1 MIMAARFTPEAFLPS
16 GAYDSDVFLSLNSH
30 LPYRNTSSIP
40 SPPNSHPRTGT
51 LRHQYPQHYLNPCQ
65 PQNQDYSQSQFQRG
79 RIPPAS
85 TLPLQHKDSS
95 PLSLE
100 SLRAAQSVP
109 PSYRPFPQQ
118 TESFDTFDAR
128 PATVSPTHG
137 GPPPVPEFR
146 FPASSTAPLPN
157 VSSSSGLVGA
167 SLSRSVS
174 ADAVA
179 ASQSSVHV
187 VQRLVQQNQ
196 LIREA
201 WEAER
206 NHLEANRRRAEE
218 VYQEERIIMDEVRDS
233 WEAEKEGMARE
244 IEELK
249 ERVHRLEGENSAL
262 KAVTAQSIQVT
273 GVVSPLASQRGG
285 SGEGSMDSS
294 YFQAPPGRLAS
305 RGQNSTIPTGL
316 SMSDASSL
324 PPGLDGASRR
334 PHYFQSSS
342 ARVSPTTQ
350 PESSPF
356 VPLDPRMQTQNP
368 VAKDFLSS
376 PTEDVATPVPVI
388 DVQEIDPKLEGIPLK
403 ATAVQKPTFAA
414 GASPPENPASPVASP
429 PGPVARSPEQSR
441 RPTNARASSKEYTLQ
456 ALSAVESRRLTM
468 HAGHTPNHSLSLFPK
483 VNPTDPG
490 SIIGEAATPTV
501 ESVINL
507 DAAVV
512 AEEEK
517 NDSLSVPVQSDR
529 RDSKVSF
536 ISVTEELD
544 PNAPDLMMEP
554 SGGDKALKGPL
565 MLRNMPAKD
574 ELFFEKLH
582 EALEPISQG
591 QNALPAVMQGHGL
604 GSIAGPSG
612 SNAPTHMSK
621 QAGPVGGDGSADA
634 QRDADDSDGEG
645 SGKAIEIDVPLK
657 LKSTSNFGAPFGAM

>member
-1 MIMAARFTPEAFLPS
+1 MATRLMPDAFMPS
-16 GAYDSDVFLSLNSH
+16 GGYDSLSLNNH
-30 LPYRNTSSIP
+30 LPYHNTSNIP
-40 SPPNSHPRTGT
+40 SPPNSYPRAGT
-51 LRHQYPQHYLNPCQ
+51 LRHQYPQHYLDPCQ
-65 PQNQDYSQSQFQRG
+65 QHNQDYNQSQFQRG

-85 TLPLQHKDSS
+85 TLSFQPNDSS

-109 PSYRPFPQQ
+109 PNYRPYPQQ
-118 TESFDTFDAR
+118 ADSFNTFDVR

-137 GPPPVPEFR
+137 GPPPAPEYR
-146 FPASSTAPLPN
+146 FPASSTAPLPT
-157 VSSSSGLVGA
+157 VSSSSGLAGA

-179 ASQSSVHV
+179 ATQSSLHV

-196 LIREA
+196 SIREA

-206 NHLEANRRRAEE
+206 NHLEANRRRVEE
-218 VYQEERIIMDEVRDS
+218 VYQEERLIMDEVRDT
-233 WEAEKEGMARE
+233 WEVEKEVMARE

-262 KAVTAQSIQVT
+262 KAMTAQSIQVT

-285 SGEGSMDSS
+285 SGEGSLDNS
-294 YFQAPPGRLAS
+294 YFPAPPGRLTS
-305 RGQNSTIPTGL
+305 RAQNPTIPAGI
-316 SMSDASSL
+316 SMTDASFL

-334 PHYFQSSS
+334 PHFSSSS

-368 VAKDFLSS
+368 IAKDFLPS
-376 PTEDVATPVPVI
+376 PIEDVATPVPVI

-414 GASPPENPASPVASP
+414 SASPSENPTSPVTSP
-429 PGPVARSPEQSR
+429 PGPAAQSPEQSR
-441 RPTNARASSKEYTLQ
+441 RPLNVRGSSKEYTLQ

-483 VNPTDPG
+483 VNPTDPA
-490 SIIGEAATPTV
+490 SIVGEGATPTV
-501 ESVINL
+501 ESVLNL
-507 DAAVV
+507 GTAAT
-512 AEEEK
+512 EGEPR
-517 NDSLSVPVQSDR
+517 DTLTVPVQSDR

-536 ISVTEELD
+536 VSCAEDLD
-544 PNAPDLMMEP
+544 PNALDALMEP
-554 SGGDKALKGPL
+554 SDGDKPLKGPL

-574 ELFFEKLH
+574 ELFWEEVHKK
-582 EALEPISQG
+582 LEPISQG
-591 QNALPAVMQGHGL
+591 LNSLPAVMQTDEME
-604 GSIAGPSG
+604 SIAGPSSLNIPAVG
-612 SNAPTHMSK
+612 PKSV
-621 QAGPVGGDGSADA
+621 GPVGGDGSADA
-634 QRDADDSDGEG
+634 KAETGHSDGEG
-645 SGKAIEIDVPLK
+645 GGKAIEADVPLK

>member
-1 MIMAARFTPEAFLPS
+1 MATRLMPEAFMPS
-16 GAYDSDVFLSLNSH
+16 GGYDSLSLNNH
-30 LPYRNTSSIP
+30 LPYHNTSNIP
-40 SPPNSHPRTGT
+40 SPPNSYPRAGT
-51 LRHQYPQHYLNPCQ
+51 LRHQYPQHYLDPCQ
-65 PQNQDYSQSQFQRG
+65 QYNQDYNQSQFQRG

-85 TLPLQHKDSS
+85 TLSFQPNDSS

-109 PSYRPFPQQ
+109 PNYRPYPQQ
-118 TESFDTFDAR
+118 ADSFNTFDVR

-137 GPPPVPEFR
+137 GPPPAPEYR
-146 FPASSTAPLPN
+146 FPASSTAPLPT
-157 VSSSSGLVGA
+157 VSSLSGLAGA

-179 ASQSSVHV
+179 ATQSSLHV

-196 LIREA
+196 SIREA

-206 NHLEANRRRAEE
+206 NHLEANRRRVEE
-218 VYQEERIIMDEVRDS
+218 VYQEERLIMDEVRDT
-233 WEAEKEGMARE
+233 WEVEKDVMARE

-262 KAVTAQSIQVT
+262 KAMTAQSIQVT

-285 SGEGSMDSS
+285 SGEGSLDNS
-294 YFQAPPGRLAS
+294 YFPAPPGRLTS
-305 RGQNSTIPTGL
+305 RAQNPTIPAGI
-316 SMSDASSL
+316 SMTDASFL

-334 PHYFQSSS
+334 PHFSSSS

-368 VAKDFLSS
+368 IAKDFLPS

-414 GASPPENPASPVASP
+414 SASPSENPTSPVTSP
-429 PGPVARSPEQSR
+429 PGPAAQSPEQTR
-441 RPTNARASSKEYTLQ
+441 RPLNVRGSSKEYTLQ

-483 VNPTDPG
+483 VNPTDPA
-490 SIIGEAATPTV
+490 SIVGEGATPTV
-501 ESVINL
+501 ESVLNL
-507 DAAVV
+507 GTAAT
-512 AEEEK
+512 EGEPR
-517 NDSLSVPVQSDR
+517 DTLPVPVQSDR

-536 ISVTEELD
+536 VSCAEDLD
-544 PNAPDLMMEP
+544 PNALDALMEP
-554 SGGDKALKGPL
+554 SDGDKPLKGPL

-574 ELFFEKLH
+574 ELFWEEVHKK
-582 EALEPISQG
+582 LEPISQG
-591 QNALPAVMQGHGL
+591 LNSLPAVMQTNEME
-604 GSIAGPSG
+604 SIAGPSSLNIPAVG
-612 SNAPTHMSK
+612 PKSV
-621 QAGPVGGDGSADA
+621 GPVGGDGSADA
-634 QRDADDSDGEG
+634 KAETDHSDGEG
-645 SGKAIEIDVPLK
+645 GGKAIEADVPLK

>member
-1 MIMAARFTPEAFLPS
+1 MIMATRLMPEAFMPS
-16 GAYDSDVFLSLNSH
+16 GGYDSLSLNNH
-30 LPYRNTSSIP
+30 LPYHNTSNIP
-40 SPPNSHPRTGT
+40 SPPNSYPRAGT
-51 LRHQYPQHYLNPCQ
+51 LRHQYPQHYLDPCQ
-65 PQNQDYSQSQFQRG
+65 QHNQDYNQGQFQRG

-85 TLPLQHKDSS
+85 TLSFQPNDSS

-109 PSYRPFPQQ
+109 PNYRPYPQQ
-118 TESFDTFDAR
+118 ADSFNTFDVR

-137 GPPPVPEFR
+137 GPPPAPEFR
-146 FPASSTAPLPN
+146 FPASSTAPLPT
-157 VSSSSGLVGA
+157 VSSSSGLAGA

-179 ASQSSVHV
+179 ATQSSLHV

-196 LIREA
+196 SIREA

-206 NHLEANRRRAEE
+206 NHLEANRRRVEE
-218 VYQEERIIMDEVRDS
+218 VYQEERLIMDEVRDT
-233 WEAEKEGMARE
+233 WEVEKEIMARE

-285 SGEGSMDSS
+285 SGEGSLDNS
-294 YFQAPPGRLAS
+294 YFPAPPGRLTS
-305 RGQNSTIPTGL
+305 RAQNPTIPAGI
-316 SMSDASSL
+316 SMTDASFL

-334 PHYFQSSS
+334 PHFSSSS

-368 VAKDFLSS
+368 TAKDFLPS

-414 GASPPENPASPVASP
+414 SASPSENPTSPVTSP
-429 PGPVARSPEQSR
+429 PGPAAQSPEQSR
-441 RPTNARASSKEYTLQ
+441 RPLNVRGSSKEYTLQ

-483 VNPTDPG
+483 VNPADPA
-490 SIIGEAATPTV
+490 SSMGEGATPTV
-501 ESVINL
+501 ESVLNL
-507 DAAVV
+507 DTATT
-512 AEEEK
+512 EGEPR
-517 NDSLSVPVQSDR
+517 DTLPVPVQSDR

-536 ISVTEELD
+536 VSCTEELD
-544 PNAPDLMMEP
+544 PNALDALMEP
-554 SGGDKALKGPL
+554 SDGDKPLKGPL

-574 ELFFEKLH
+574 ELFWEEVHKK
-582 EALEPISQG
+582 LEPISQG
-591 QNALPAVMQGHGL
+591 LNSLPAVMQTSE
-604 GSIAGPSG
+604 SIAGPS
-612 SNAPTHMSK
+612 SLNI
-621 QAGPVGGDGSADA
+621 QAVGPKPVGPVGGDGSADA
-634 QRDADDSDGEG
+634 KAETDNSDGEG
-645 SGKAIEIDVPLK
+645 GGKAIEADVPLK

>member
-1 MIMAARFTPEAFLPS
+1 MATRLMPDAFMPS
-16 GAYDSDVFLSLNSH
+16 GGYDSLSLNNH
-30 LPYRNTSSIP
+30 LPYHNTSNIP
-40 SPPNSHPRTGT
+40 SPPNSYPRAGA
-51 LRHQYPQHYLNPCQ
+51 LRHQYPQHYLDPCQ
-65 PQNQDYSQSQFQRG
+65 QHNQDYNQNQFQRG

-85 TLPLQHKDSS
+85 TLSFQPNDSS

-109 PSYRPFPQQ
+109 PNYRPYPQQ
-118 TESFDTFDAR
+118 ADSFNTFDVR

-137 GPPPVPEFR
+137 GPPPAPEYR
-146 FPASSTAPLPN
+146 FPASSTAPLPT
-157 VSSSSGLVGA
+157 VSSSSGLAGA

-179 ASQSSVHV
+179 ATQSSLHV

-196 LIREA
+196 SIREA

-206 NHLEANRRRAEE
+206 NHLEANRRRVEE
-218 VYQEERIIMDEVRDS
+218 VYQEERLIMDEVRDT
-233 WEAEKEGMARE
+233 WEVEKEVMARE

-262 KAVTAQSIQVT
+262 KAMAAQSIQAT

-285 SGEGSMDSS
+285 SGEGSLDNS
-294 YFQAPPGRLAS
+294 YFPAPPGRLTS
-305 RGQNSTIPTGL
+305 RAQNPTIPAGV
-316 SMSDASSL
+316 SMTDASFL

-334 PHYFQSSS
+334 PHFSSSS

-368 VAKDFLSS
+368 IAKDFLPS

-414 GASPPENPASPVASP
+414 SASPSENPTSPVTSP
-429 PGPVARSPEQSR
+429 PGPAAQSPEQSR
-441 RPTNARASSKEYTLQ
+441 RPLNVRGSSKEYTLQ

-483 VNPTDPG
+483 VNPTDPA
-490 SIIGEAATPTV
+490 SIVGEGATPTV
-501 ESVINL
+501 ESVLNL
-507 DAAVV
+507 GTAATEV
-512 AEEEK
+512 EPR
-517 NDSLSVPVQSDR
+517 DTLTVPVQSDR

-536 ISVTEELD
+536 VSCAEDLD
-544 PNAPDLMMEP
+544 PNALDALMEP
-554 SGGDKALKGPL
+554 SDGDKPLKGPL

-574 ELFFEKLH
+574 ELFWEEVHKK
-582 EALEPISQG
+582 LEPISQG
-591 QNALPAVMQGHGL
+591 LNSLPAVMQTDETE
-604 GSIAGPSG
+604 SIAGPSSLNIPAVG
-612 SNAPTHMSK
+612 PKSV
-621 QAGPVGGDGSADA
+621 GPVGGDGSADA
-634 QRDADDSDGEG
+634 KAETDHSDGEG
-645 SGKAIEIDVPLK
+645 SGKAIEADVPLK

>member
-1 MIMAARFTPEAFLPS
+1 MAARLMPEAFLPS
-16 GAYDSDVFLSLNSH
+16 GAYDSDVVLSLNNH
-30 LPYRNTSSIP
+30 LPYRNTSNIP
-40 SPPNSHPRTGT
+40 SPPNSYPRAGT

-65 PQNQDYSQSQFQRG
+65 PHSQDYNQSQFQRG

-85 TLPLQHKDSS
+85 TLPLQHNDLS

-109 PSYRPFPQQ
+109 PSYRPYPQQ
-118 TESFDTFDAR
+118 ADPFDTFDPR

-137 GPPPVPEFR
+137 GPPPVHDHR
-146 FPASSTAPLPN
+146 LPASSTAPLPN

-179 ASQSSVHV
+179 ATQSSLHV
-187 VQRLVQQNQ
+187 VQRLVQQNS

-233 WEAEKEGMARE
+233 WEVEKEGMTRE

-249 ERVHRLEGENSAL
+249 ERVHRLEGENNAL
-262 KAVTAQSIQVT
+262 KALRAQSIQVT

-285 SGEGSMDSS
+285 SGEGSLDSS
-294 YFQAPPGRLAS
+294 YFPAPPGRLAS
-305 RGQNSTIPTGL
+305 RTQNPTIPASL
-316 SMSDASSL
+316 SMADASIL

-334 PHYFQSSS
+334 PHYFQPSS
-342 ARVSPTTQ
+342 ARMSPTTQ

-368 VAKDFLSS
+368 VARDFLPS

-388 DVQEIDPKLEGIPLK
+388 DVQEIDPKLEGIPIK
-403 ATAVQKPTFAA
+403 ATAVQKPTFAP
-414 GASPPENPASPVASP
+414 GASLPESSASPATSP
-429 PGPVARSPEQSR
+429 PGPAAQSPEQSR
-441 RPTNARASSKEYTLQ
+441 RPPNMRGSSKEKTMQ
-456 ALSAVESRRLTM
+456 VLSAVESRRLTM

-490 SIIGEAATPTV
+490 SIVVEGATPTV
-501 ESVINL
+501 ETVIDL
-507 DAAVV
+507 GAAVPT
-512 AEEEK
+512 EEK
-517 NDSLSVPVQSDR
+517 QKGTLPLPEQLGR

-536 ISVTEELD
+536 VSYVEESDLD
-544 PNAPDLMMEP
+544 APDAMLEP
-554 SGGDKALKGPL
+554 SEGDKPLKGPL
-565 MLRNMPAKD
+565 MLRNLPAKD
-574 ELFFEKLH
+574 ELFWEEVHKK
-582 EALEPISQG
+582 LEPISQG
-591 QNALPAVMQGHGL
+591 QNALPAVMQQEM

-612 SNAPTHMSK
+612 LNAPAHRPK
-621 QAGPVGGDGSADA
+621 QVGPVGGDGSADA
-634 QRDADDSDGEG
+634 QADAGDSDGEG
-645 SGKAIEIDVPLK
+645 GKKSIEADVPLK

>member
-1 MIMAARFTPEAFLPS
+1 MATRLMPDAFMPS
-16 GAYDSDVFLSLNSH
+16 GGYDSLSLNNH
-30 LPYRNTSSIP
+30 LPYHNTSNIP
-40 SPPNSHPRTGT
+40 SPPNSYPRAGA
-51 LRHQYPQHYLNPCQ
+51 LRHQYPQHYLDPCQ
-65 PQNQDYSQSQFQRG
+65 QHNQDYNQSQFQRG

-85 TLPLQHKDSS
+85 TLSFQPNDSS

-109 PSYRPFPQQ
+109 PNYRPYPQQ
-118 TESFDTFDAR
+118 ADSFNISDVR

-137 GPPPVPEFR
+137 GPPPAPEYR
-146 FPASSTAPLPN
+146 FPASSTAPLPT
-157 VSSSSGLVGA
+157 VSSSSGLAGA

-179 ASQSSVHV
+179 ATQSSLHV

-196 LIREA
+196 SIREA

-206 NHLEANRRRAEE
+206 NHLEANRRRVEE
-218 VYQEERIIMDEVRDS
+218 VYQEERLIMDEVRDT
-233 WEAEKEGMARE
+233 WEVEKEVMARE

-249 ERVHRLEGENSAL
+249 ERLHRLEGENSAL
-262 KAVTAQSIQVT
+262 KAMAAQSIQTT

-285 SGEGSMDSS
+285 SGEGSLDNS
-294 YFQAPPGRLAS
+294 YFPAPPGRLTS
-305 RGQNSTIPTGL
+305 RAQNPTIPAGI
-316 SMSDASSL
+316 SMTDASFL

-334 PHYFQSSS
+334 PHFSSSS

-368 VAKDFLSS
+368 VAKDFLPS

-414 GASPPENPASPVASP
+414 SASPSDNPTSPVTSP
-429 PGPVARSPEQSR
+429 PGPAAQSPEQSR
-441 RPTNARASSKEYTLQ
+441 RPLNVRGSSKEYTLQ

-483 VNPTDPG
+483 VNPTDPA
-490 SIIGEAATPTV
+490 SIVGEGATPTV
-501 ESVINL
+501 ESVLNL
-507 DAAVV
+507 GTAAT
-512 AEEEK
+512 EGEPR
-517 NDSLSVPVQSDR
+517 DTLTVPVQSDR

-536 ISVTEELD
+536 VSCAEDLD
-544 PNAPDLMMEP
+544 PNALDALMEP
-554 SGGDKALKGPL
+554 SDGDKPLKGPL

-574 ELFFEKLH
+574 ELFWEEVHKK
-582 EALEPISQG
+582 LEPISQG
-591 QNALPAVMQGHGL
+591 LNSLPAVMQTDETE
-604 GSIAGPSG
+604 SIAGPSSLNIPAVG
-612 SNAPTHMSK
+612 PKSV
-621 QAGPVGGDGSADA
+621 GPVGGDGSADA
-634 QRDADDSDGEG
+634 KAETDHSDGEG
-645 SGKAIEIDVPLK
+645 SGKAIEADVPLK

>member
-1 MIMAARFTPEAFLPS
+1 MATRLMPDAFMPS
-16 GAYDSDVFLSLNSH
+16 GGYDSLSLNNH
-30 LPYRNTSSIP
+30 LPYNNTSNIP
-40 SPPNSHPRTGT
+40 SPPNSYPRAGA
-51 LRHQYPQHYLNPCQ
+51 LRHQYPQHYLDPCQ
-65 PQNQDYSQSQFQRG
+65 QHNQDYNQNQFQRG

-85 TLPLQHKDSS
+85 TLSFQPNDSS

-109 PSYRPFPQQ
+109 PNYRPYPQQ
-118 TESFDTFDAR
+118 ADSFNTFDVR

-137 GPPPVPEFR
+137 GPPPAPEYR

-157 VSSSSGLVGA
+157 VSSSSGLAGA

-179 ASQSSVHV
+179 ATQSSLHV

-196 LIREA
+196 SIREA

-206 NHLEANRRRAEE
+206 NHLEANRRRVEE
-218 VYQEERIIMDEVRDS
+218 VYQEERLIMDEVRDT
-233 WEAEKEGMARE
+233 WEVEKEVMARE

-262 KAVTAQSIQVT
+262 KAMAAQSIQAT

-285 SGEGSMDSS
+285 SGEGSLDNS
-294 YFQAPPGRLAS
+294 YFPAPPGRLTS
-305 RGQNSTIPTGL
+305 RAQNPTIPAGV
-316 SMSDASSL
+316 SMTDASFL

-334 PHYFQSSS
+334 PHFSSSS

-368 VAKDFLSS
+368 IAKDFLPS

-414 GASPPENPASPVASP
+414 SASPSENPTSPVTSP
-429 PGPVARSPEQSR
+429 PGPAAQSPEQSR
-441 RPTNARASSKEYTLQ
+441 RPLNARGSSKEYTLQ

-483 VNPTDPG
+483 VNPTDPA
-490 SIIGEAATPTV
+490 SIVGEGATPTV
-501 ESVINL
+501 ESVLNL
-507 DAAVV
+507 GTAVT
-512 AEEEK
+512 EGEPR
-517 NDSLSVPVQSDR
+517 DTLTVPVQSDR

-536 ISVTEELD
+536 VSCAEDLD
-544 PNAPDLMMEP
+544 PNALDTLMEP
-554 SGGDKALKGPL
+554 SDGDKPLKGPL

-574 ELFFEKLH
+574 ELFWEEVHKK
-582 EALEPISQG
+582 LEPISQG
-591 QNALPAVMQGHGL
+591 LNSLPAVMQTDETE
-604 GSIAGPSG
+604 SIAGPSSLNIPAVG
-612 SNAPTHMSK
+612 PKSV
-621 QAGPVGGDGSADA
+621 GPVGGDGSADA
-634 QRDADDSDGEG
+634 KAETDHSDGEG
-645 SGKAIEIDVPLK
+645 SGKAIEADVPLK

>member
-1 MIMAARFTPEAFLPS
+1 MATRLMPEAFMPS
-16 GAYDSDVFLSLNSH
+16 GGYDSLSLNNH
-30 LPYRNTSSIP
+30 LPYHNTSNIP
-40 SPPNSHPRTGT
+40 SPPNSYPRAGT
-51 LRHQYPQHYLNPCQ
+51 LRHQYPQHYLDPCQ
-65 PQNQDYSQSQFQRG
+65 QYNQDYNQSQFQRG

-85 TLPLQHKDSS
+85 TLSFQPSDSS

-109 PSYRPFPQQ
+109 PNYRPYPQQ
-118 TESFDTFDAR
+118 ADSFNTFDVR

-137 GPPPVPEFR
+137 GPPPAPEYR
-146 FPASSTAPLPN
+146 FPASSTAPLPT
-157 VSSSSGLVGA
+157 VSSLSGLAGA

-179 ASQSSVHV
+179 ATQSSLHV

-196 LIREA
+196 SIREA

-206 NHLEANRRRAEE
+206 NHLEANRRRVEE
-218 VYQEERIIMDEVRDS
+218 VYQEERLIMDEVRDT
-233 WEAEKEGMARE
+233 WEVEKDVMARE

-262 KAVTAQSIQVT
+262 KAMTAQSIQVT

-285 SGEGSMDSS
+285 SGEGSLDNS
-294 YFQAPPGRLAS
+294 YFPAPPGRLTS
-305 RGQNSTIPTGL
+305 RAQNPTIPAGI
-316 SMSDASSL
+316 SMTDASFL

-334 PHYFQSSS
+334 PHFSSSS

-368 VAKDFLSS
+368 IAKDFLPS

-414 GASPPENPASPVASP
+414 SASPSENPTSPVTSP
-429 PGPVARSPEQSR
+429 PGPAAQSPEQTR
-441 RPTNARASSKEYTLQ
+441 RPLNVRGSSKEYTLQ

-483 VNPTDPG
+483 VNPTDPA
-490 SIIGEAATPTV
+490 SIVGEGATPTV
-501 ESVINL
+501 ESVLNL
-507 DAAVV
+507 GTAAT
-512 AEEEK
+512 EGEPR
-517 NDSLSVPVQSDR
+517 DTLPVPVQSDR

-536 ISVTEELD
+536 VSCAEDLD
-544 PNAPDLMMEP
+544 PNALDALMEP
-554 SGGDKALKGPL
+554 SDGDKPLKGPL

-574 ELFFEKLH
+574 ELFWEEVHKK
-582 EALEPISQG
+582 LEPISQG
-591 QNALPAVMQGHGL
+591 LNSLPAVMQTNEME
-604 GSIAGPSG
+604 SIAGPSSLNIPAVG
-612 SNAPTHMSK
+612 PKSV
-621 QAGPVGGDGSADA
+621 GPVGGDGSADA
-634 QRDADDSDGEG
+634 KAETDHSDGEG
-645 SGKAIEIDVPLK
+645 GGKAIEADVPLK

>member
-1 MIMAARFTPEAFLPS
+1 MATRLMPEAFMPS
-16 GAYDSDVFLSLNSH
+16 GGYDSLSLNNH
-30 LPYRNTSSIP
+30 LPYHNTSNIP
-40 SPPNSHPRTGT
+40 SPPTSYPRAGT
-51 LRHQYPQHYLNPCQ
+51 LRHQYPQHYLDPCQ
-65 PQNQDYSQSQFQRG
+65 QHNQDYNQSQFQRG

-85 TLPLQHKDSS
+85 TLSFQPNDSS

-109 PSYRPFPQQ
+109 PNYRPYPQQ
-118 TESFDTFDAR
+118 ADSFNTFDVR

-137 GPPPVPEFR
+137 GPPPAPEFR
-146 FPASSTAPLPN
+146 FPASSTAPLPT
-157 VSSSSGLVGA
+157 VSSSSGLAGA

-179 ASQSSVHV
+179 ATQSSLHV

-196 LIREA
+196 SIREA

-206 NHLEANRRRAEE
+206 NHLEANRRRVEE
-218 VYQEERIIMDEVRDS
+218 VYQEERLIMDEVRDT
-233 WEAEKEGMARE
+233 WEVEKEIMARE
-244 IEELK
+244 IEDLK

-285 SGEGSMDSS
+285 SGEGSLDNS
-294 YFQAPPGRLAS
+294 YFPAPPGRLTS
-305 RGQNSTIPTGL
+305 RAQNPTIPAGI
-316 SMSDASSL
+316 SMTDASFL

-334 PHYFQSSS
+334 PHFSSSS

-368 VAKDFLSS
+368 TAKDFLPS
-376 PTEDVATPVPVI
+376 PTEDVITPVPVI

-414 GASPPENPASPVASP
+414 SASPSENPTSPVTSP
-429 PGPVARSPEQSR
+429 PGAAAQSPEQSR
-441 RPTNARASSKEYTLQ
+441 RPLNVRGSSKEYTLQ

-483 VNPTDPG
+483 VNPADPA
-490 SIIGEAATPTV
+490 SIVGEGATPTV
-501 ESVINL
+501 ESVLNL
-507 DAAVV
+507 DTATT
-512 AEEEK
+512 EGEPR
-517 NDSLSVPVQSDR
+517 DTLPVPVQSDR

-536 ISVTEELD
+536 VSCTEELD
-544 PNAPDLMMEP
+544 PNALDALMEP
-554 SGGDKALKGPL
+554 SDGDKPLKGPL

-574 ELFFEKLH
+574 ELFWEEVHKK
-582 EALEPISQG
+582 LEPISQG
-591 QNALPAVMQGHGL
+591 LNSLPAVMQTSE
-604 GSIAGPSG
+604 SIAGPS
-612 SNAPTHMSK
+612 SLNI
-621 QAGPVGGDGSADA
+621 QAVGPKSVGPVGGDGSADA
-634 QRDADDSDGEG
+634 KAETDNSDGEG
-645 SGKAIEIDVPLK
+645 GGKAIEADVPLK

>member
-1 MIMAARFTPEAFLPS
+1 MIMATRLMPEAFMPS
-16 GAYDSDVFLSLNSH
+16 GGYDSLSLNNH
-30 LPYRNTSSIP
+30 LPYHNTSNIP
-40 SPPNSHPRTGT
+40 SPPNSYPRAGT
-51 LRHQYPQHYLNPCQ
+51 LRHQYPQHYLDPCQ
-65 PQNQDYSQSQFQRG
+65 QHNQDYNQSQFQRG

-85 TLPLQHKDSS
+85 TLSFQPNDSS

-109 PSYRPFPQQ
+109 PNYRPYPQQ
-118 TESFDTFDAR
+118 ADSFNTFDVR

-137 GPPPVPEFR
+137 GPPPAPEYR
-146 FPASSTAPLPN
+146 FPASSTAPLPT
-157 VSSSSGLVGA
+157 VSSSSRLAGA

-179 ASQSSVHV
+179 ATQSSLHV

-196 LIREA
+196 SIREA

-206 NHLEANRRRAEE
+206 NHLEANRRRVEE
-218 VYQEERIIMDEVRDS
+218 VYQEERLIMDEVRDT
-233 WEAEKEGMARE
+233 WEVEKEVMARE

-249 ERVHRLEGENSAL
+249 ERVYRLEGENSAL
-262 KAVTAQSIQVT
+262 KAMTAQSIQVT

-285 SGEGSMDSS
+285 SGEGSLDNS
-294 YFQAPPGRLAS
+294 YFPAPPGRLTS
-305 RGQNSTIPTGL
+305 RAQNPTIPAGI
-316 SMSDASSL
+316 SMTDASFL

-334 PHYFQSSS
+334 PHFSSSS

-368 VAKDFLSS
+368 IAKDFLPS
-376 PTEDVATPVPVI
+376 PTADVATPVPVI

-414 GASPPENPASPVASP
+414 SASPSENPTSPVTSP
-429 PGPVARSPEQSR
+429 PGPSAQSPEQSR
-441 RPTNARASSKEYTLQ
+441 RPLNVRGSSKEYTLQ

-483 VNPTDPG
+483 VNPTDPA
-490 SIIGEAATPTV
+490 SIVGEGATPTV
-501 ESVINL
+501 ESVLNL
-507 DAAVV
+507 STAAT
-512 AEEEK
+512 EGEPR
-517 NDSLSVPVQSDR
+517 DTLTVPVQPDR

-536 ISVTEELD
+536 VSCAEDLD
-544 PNAPDLMMEP
+544 PNALDALMEP
-554 SGGDKALKGPL
+554 SDGDKPLKGPL

-574 ELFFEKLH
+574 ELFWEEVHKK
-582 EALEPISQG
+582 LEPISQG
-591 QNALPAVMQGHGL
+591 LNSLPAVMQTDEME
-604 GSIAGPSG
+604 SIAGPSSLNIPAVG
-612 SNAPTHMSK
+612 PKSV
-621 QAGPVGGDGSADA
+621 GPVGGDGSADA
-634 QRDADDSDGEG
+634 KAETDHSDGEG
-645 SGKAIEIDVPLK
+645 GGKAIEADVPLK

>member
-1 MIMAARFTPEAFLPS
+1 MIMATRLMPDAFMPS
-16 GAYDSDVFLSLNSH
+16 GGYDSLSLNNH
-30 LPYRNTSSIP
+30 LPYHNTSNIP
-40 SPPNSHPRTGT
+40 SPPNSYPRAGT
-51 LRHQYPQHYLNPCQ
+51 LRHQYPQHYLDPCQ
-65 PQNQDYSQSQFQRG
+65 QHNQDYNQSQFQRG

-85 TLPLQHKDSS
+85 TLSFQPNDSS

-109 PSYRPFPQQ
+109 PNYRPYPQQ
-118 TESFDTFDAR
+118 ADSFNTFDVR

-137 GPPPVPEFR
+137 GPPPAPEYR
-146 FPASSTAPLPN
+146 FPASSTAPLPT
-157 VSSSSGLVGA
+157 VSSSSGLAGA

-179 ASQSSVHV
+179 ATQSSLHV

-196 LIREA
+196 SIREA

-206 NHLEANRRRAEE
+206 NHLEANRRRVEE
-218 VYQEERIIMDEVRDS
+218 VYQEERLIMDEVRDT
-233 WEAEKEGMARE
+233 WEVEKEVMARE

-262 KAVTAQSIQVT
+262 KAMTAQSIQVT

-285 SGEGSMDSS
+285 SGEGSLDNS
-294 YFQAPPGRLAS
+294 YFPAPPGRLTS
-305 RGQNSTIPTGL
+305 RAQNPTIPAGI
-316 SMSDASSL
+316 SMTDASFL

-334 PHYFQSSS
+334 PHFSSSS

-368 VAKDFLSS
+368 IAKDFLPS
-376 PTEDVATPVPVI
+376 PIEDVATPVPVI

-414 GASPPENPASPVASP
+414 SASPSENPTSPVTSP
-429 PGPVARSPEQSR
+429 PGPAAQSPEQSR
-441 RPTNARASSKEYTLQ
+441 RPLNVRGSSKEYTLQ

-483 VNPTDPG
+483 VNPTDPA
-490 SIIGEAATPTV
+490 SIVGEGATPTV
-501 ESVINL
+501 ESVLNL
-507 DAAVV
+507 GTAAT
-512 AEEEK
+512 EGEPR
-517 NDSLSVPVQSDR
+517 DTLTVPVQSDR

-536 ISVTEELD
+536 VSCAEDLD
-544 PNAPDLMMEP
+544 PNALDALMEP
-554 SGGDKALKGPL
+554 SDGDKPLKGPL

-574 ELFFEKLH
+574 ELFWEEVHKK
-582 EALEPISQG
+582 LEPISQG
-591 QNALPAVMQGHGL
+591 LNSLPAVMQTDEME
-604 GSIAGPSG
+604 SIAGPSSLNIPAVG
-612 SNAPTHMSK
+612 PKSV
-621 QAGPVGGDGSADA
+621 GPVGGDGSADA
-634 QRDADDSDGEG
+634 KAETGHSDGEG
-645 SGKAIEIDVPLK
+645 GGKAIEADVPLK